1 MSGRRSSSN
10 NEMLQELDA
19 LSRSMYQAH
28 TARRTASLALPRTAD
43 PTAADVTQ
51 PDDHPDPGRSENRP
65 RSRRMSMSPWRS
77 RPKPNQEQEED
88 RDPVSGH
95 NHHHPSPSKS
105 QSMSATSAVI
115 KTTSASEKKGIWNW
129 KPMRALSHIRM
140 RRLGCLFSVEV
151 VAIQGLPASMN
162 GLRLAVSVRKK
173 ETKDGAVQTMPAR
186 VLQGSVDFEETLF
199 IRCHVYCSGGSGTG
213 KPLKLEERLFVL
225 SILAIDAPELDFG
238 KKLVDL
244 SSLVK
249 ESMEKLS
256 SEGARVRQWNMKFP
270 LIGKAKGG
278 ELVVKLGFQIMEDG
292 GVGLYNQS
300 EKSISSSSS
309 SSYARKQSKSS
320 FSVSSPKVSQSE
332 PSFTPTRD
340 LSVVDL
346 KGIDEF
352 SLDGPSQ
359 EEPEAK
365 EELEVPEF
373 EVVDKGIEVLDE
385 VSESEDKKG
394 KEQQVEP
401 VEPVEAVEEASVTN
415 EVVKEVVHDSAH
427 LTRVNELEAIAQQIQ
442 ALESIMAIGAEPEES
457 KLPQEDGTV
466 QLDAD
471 EETVTKEFLQL
482 LETEDAGGSEFDMS
496 RVTSANWSGT
506 EKDNAVY
513 ISDLGKGLGP
523 VVQTRDGGY
532 LASMN
537 PFDVEVGKKDVPK
550 LAMQISKP
558 FIITDQNLTNGFEFF
573 QRLAAVGVE
582 ELGSK
587 LINLASMD
595 ELMGKTAEQIAFEGM
610 ASVIISGRSKEIAS
624 SSAARS
630 VAALK
635 TMWMASSEGRRQRII
650 TGISNAKEEPVTIDE
665 ILAVSLQKI
674 ETMVIEALKVQ
685 ADMAEEQAPFDV
697 SALSNKSGEKKILE
711 SMIPPE
717 EWVNAPVAADSVA
730 TVVIVQLRDPLRRY
744 ETVGAPSIV
753 TIQALRVDG
762 NGNEDE
768 ARYKV
773 ASLHVGGIKIRSGL
787 KRSSW
792 DGEKQRLM
800 AMQWLMAYG
809 LGKAGRK
816 SAKIAPQGKGGVDLL
831 WSISSRVMADM
842 WLKSLRNPDV
852 KLQE

>member
-1 MSGRRSSSN
+1 
-10 NEMLQELDA
+10 
-19 LSRSMYQAH
+19 MYQAH
-28 TARRTASLALPRTAD
+28 TARRTASLALPRTED
-43 PTAADVTQ
+43 PTAADVIQ
-51 PDDHPDPGRSENRP
+51 PNDHPEGPGHSENRP
-65 RSRRMSMSPWRS
+65 WSRRLSMSPWRS
-77 RPKPNQEQEED
+77 RPKTNHEQED
-88 RDPVSGH
+88 NDPSSGH
-95 NHHHPSPSKS
+95 NHHQSSPSRS
-105 QSMSATSAVI
+105 HSIPATSAVI
-115 KTTSASEKKGIWNW
+115 KTNASEKKGIWNW

-140 RRLGCLFSVEV
+140 HRLSCLFSVEV
-151 VAIQGLPASMN
+151 VAIQGLPTSMN

-186 VLQGSVDFEETLF
+186 VLQGSADFEETLF
-199 IRCHVYCSGGSGTG
+199 IRCHVYCSGGAGTG
-213 KPLKLEERLFVL
+213 KALKLEERLFVL

-249 ESMEKLS
+249 ESMEKLNA
-256 SEGARVRQWNMKFP
+256 EGARVRQWNMKFP

-292 GVGLYNQS
+292 GVVLYNQA
-300 EKSISSSSS
+300 EKSVSSSSS
-309 SSYARKQSKSS
+309 SAYARMQSKSS

-352 SLDGPSQ
+352 SLDGPGQ
-359 EEPEAK
+359 EEPEPK
-365 EELEVPEF
+365 EELDLPEF

-385 VSESEDKKG
+385 VGESEDKKV
-394 KEQQVEP
+394 KAQEVEP
-401 VEPVEAVEEASVTN
+401 VEEAKETSILN

-442 ALESIMAIGAEPEES
+442 ALESIMTIGAEPEDS
-457 KLPQEDGTV
+457 KVSQEDEAV
-466 QLDAD
+466 QLVAD
-471 EETVTKEFLQL
+471 EQMVTKEFLQL
-482 LETEDAGGSEFDMS
+482 LETEDAENAEFNVS
-496 RVTSANWSGT
+496 RVTSADWSGT
-506 EKDNAVY
+506 EKDSAFY

-587 LINLASMD
+587 IFNLASMD
-595 ELMGKTAEQIAFEGM
+595 KLMGKTAEQIAFEGM
-610 ASVIISGRSKEIAS
+610 ASVIISGRNKEIAS
-624 SSAARS
+624 SNAARS
-630 VAALK
+630 VAVLK
-635 TMWMASSEGRRQRII
+635 TMGMASSEGRRQRVI
-650 TGISNAKEEPVTIDE
+650 TGIWNAKEEPVTIDE
-665 ILAVSLQKI
+665 ILAVSIQKI
-674 ETMVIEALKVQ
+674 ETMVVEALKVQ
-685 ADMAEEQAPFDV
+685 ADIADEKAPFDV
-697 SALSNKSGEKKILE
+697 SALETKLGEKNILE

-730 TVVIVQLRDPLRRY
+730 VVMIVQLRDPLRRY
-744 ETVGAPSIV
+744 ETVGAPSIA
-753 TIQALRVDG
+753 TIQALRVEG
-762 NGNEDE
+762 NQNEDE

-787 KRSSW
+787 KRRIW
-792 DGEKQRLM
+792 DGDRQRLT
-800 AMQWLMAYG
+800 AMQWLVAYG

-816 SAKIAPQGKGGVDLL
+816 SAKIAAQGKGGVDLL

-842 WLKSLRNPDV
+842 WLKPLRNPDV
-852 KLQE
+852 KLLEK

>member
-1 MSGRRSSSN
+1 MSGRRSSSSGN
-10 NEMLQELDA
+10 NQILQELDA
-19 LSRSMYQAH
+19 LSHSMYQAH
-28 TARRTASLALPRTAD
+28 TSRRTASLVLPRTED
-43 PTAADVTQ
+43 PMAADVAK
-51 PDDHPDPGRSENRP
+51 PNDKPDPVRLENRP
-65 RSRRMSMSPWRS
+65 RSRRLSVSSPWRS
-77 RPKPNQEQEED
+77 RPKSHHEEEED
-88 RDPVSGH
+88 
-95 NHHHPSPSKS
+95 NNLLPSLSKI
-105 QSMSATSAVI
+105 QSMPATLTVI
-115 KTTSASEKKGIWNW
+115 EKTTASEKKGIWNW

-140 RRLGCLFSVEV
+140 QRLGCLFSVEV

-186 VLQGSVDFEETLF
+186 VLQGSVEFEETLF
-199 IRCHVYCSGGSGTG
+199 IRCHVYCSGGAGTG

-249 ESMEKLS
+249 ESVEKLS
-256 SEGARVRQWNMKFP
+256 SEGARVRQWDMKFP

-278 ELVVKLGFQIMEDG
+278 ELMVKLGFQIMEDG
-292 GVGLYNQS
+292 GVGLYNQAD
-300 EKSISSSSS
+300 KSIPSSSSS
-309 SSYARKQSKSS
+309 SAYARKQSKSS
-320 FSVSSPKVSQSE
+320 FSVSSPKVSRSE

-352 SLDGPSQ
+352 SLDGPGQ
-359 EEPEAK
+359 DEPEAK
-365 EELEVPEF
+365 DELELPEF
-373 EVVDKGIEVLDE
+373 EVVDKGVEVLDE
-385 VSESEDKKG
+385 VSKNEDKTDKT
-394 KEQQVEP
+394 QQVEEVEP
-401 VEPVEAVEEASVTN
+401 VEKVEEVPVTN

-442 ALESIMAIGAEPEES
+442 ALESIMTVGVEPEEG
-457 KLPQEDGTV
+457 KVTQENETV

-482 LETEDAGGSEFDMS
+482 LETEDAGETEFDTS
-496 RVTSANWSGT
+496 QVTSANWSGMDK
-506 EKDNAVY
+506 ENAVY

-537 PFDVEVGKKDVPK
+537 PFDVEVEKKDMPK

-573 QRLAAVGVE
+573 QRLATVGVE

-587 LINLASMD
+587 LFNMAAMD

-635 TMWMASSEGRRQRII
+635 TMGMASSEVRKQRIL
-650 TGISNAKEEPVTIDE
+650 TGIWNAKEESVTIDE

-674 ETMVIEALKVQ
+674 ENMAVEALKVQ

-697 SALSNKSGEKKILE
+697 SALPNKSGEKDILD

-717 EWVNAPVAADSVA
+717 EWVDAPVATDSVA
-730 TVVIVQLRDPLRRY
+730 MVVIIQLRDPLRRY
-744 ETVGAPSIV
+744 ETVGAPAIAV
-753 TIQALRVDG
+753 IQASRVEG

-773 ASLHVGGIKIRSGL
+773 ASLHVGGVKIRSGI
-787 KRSSW
+787 KRSIW
-792 DGEKQRLM
+792 DAERQRLT
-800 AMQWLMAYG
+800 AMHWLVAYG

-816 SAKIAPQGKGGVDLL
+816 SAKGALQGKGGADLL
-831 WSISSRVMADM
+831 WSISSRIMADM

-852 KLQE
+852 KLPEK